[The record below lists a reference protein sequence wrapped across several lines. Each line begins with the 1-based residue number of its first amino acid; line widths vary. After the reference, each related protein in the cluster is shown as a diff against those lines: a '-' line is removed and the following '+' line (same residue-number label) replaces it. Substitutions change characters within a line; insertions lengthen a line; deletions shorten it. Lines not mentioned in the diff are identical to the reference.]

1 LSDRQKS
8 KQNPPPRLSER
19 MAGLVVF
26 LSVLTI
32 VGLAIAD
39 FANDGK
45 VDKLWVG
52 ALVVIALTFGGYGA
66 DRVLGRWFGP

>member
-1 LSDRQKS
+1 
-8 KQNPPPRLSER
+8 
-19 MAGLVVF
+19 MGGLVV
-26 LSVLTI
+26 LLTVLTVI
-32 VGLAIAD
+32 GLAIAD

-45 VDKLWVG
+45 VDRLWIG